1 MRVII
6 IELMDHVSDE
16 DAKEF
21 AREINEQQQPHKDA
35 YVAEIEGTLTY
46 K

>member
-6 IELMDHVSDE
+6 IELADHVTDE
-16 DAKEF
+16 DAKDF
-21 AREINEQQQPHKDA
+21 VKEINEVFQPHKDA
-35 YVAEIEGTLTY
+35 YFAEIEGTLTY

>member
-6 IELMDHVSDE
+6 IEISDHISDDE
-16 DAKEF
+16 AKEF
-21 AREINEQQQPHKDA
+21 AQEINEQLQPHKDA
-35 YVAEIEGTLTY
+35 YFAKIEGVVS